1 MTRTIRRTFVGL
13 ACVAMLGVG
22 GWNIQAAALKATTP
36 VAGQKTGGKKGGD
49 AHPVLSAAIKQI
61 EAVKDRLQ
69 KAPTDFGGHKETAI
83 DALNH
88 AESEL
93 EAAKAFDK

>member
-1 MTRTIRRTFVGL
+1 
-13 ACVAMLGVG
+13 MLGVG
-22 GWNIQAAALKATTP
+22 GWSMQAAAQKATTS
-36 VAGQKTGGKKGGD
+36 VTGQKTGGKNGGD
-49 AHPVLSAAIKQI
+49 AHSVLSAAIKQI

-69 KAPTDFGGHKETAI
+69 KAPTDFGGHKETAV

-93 EAAKAFDK
+93 GVAKVFDK

>member
-1 MTRTIRRTFVGL
+1 M
-13 ACVAMLGVG
+13 
-22 GWNIQAAALKATTP
+22 QAAAQKATPP
-36 VAGQKTGGKKGGD
+36 VTGQKTGEKKGGE
-49 AHPVLSAAIKQI
+49 HPVLSAAIKQI

-93 EAAKAFDK
+93 EAAKAFDKQ